1 MLIGMASGIS
11 TVFCSWARA
20 EQIAWDTGKM
30 GQMIPL
36 TDAIIAAC
44 ALESG
49 SALLTRDR
57 HFEWIEG
64 LTLLSDYPRPGD
76 ELESDSP

>member
-1 MLIGMASGIS
+1 MNK
-11 TVFCSWARA
+11 VWARA

-30 GQMIPL
+30 GLTMPL

-49 SALLTRDR
+49 SALLTMDR
-57 HFEWIEG
+57 HFQWIEG
-64 LTLLSDYPRPGD
+64 LILLTDYPRPGD
-76 ELESDSP
+76 PAGEAE